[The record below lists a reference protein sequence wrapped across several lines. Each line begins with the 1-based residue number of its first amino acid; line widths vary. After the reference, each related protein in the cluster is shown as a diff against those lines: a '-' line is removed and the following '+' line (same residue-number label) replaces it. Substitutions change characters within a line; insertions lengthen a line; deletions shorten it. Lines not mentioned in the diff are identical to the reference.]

1 MWIEKWPEGM
11 WCSRVLRIN
20 DKKIYKEVRT
30 NTIIKWKVGTNIVF
44 LAQNDTDALSKLQ
57 SLCRLSLQ
65 CGIAG
70 ILICIY
76 NSKLGQWV
84 IYREF
89 EVFYCVLC
97 PIASHILNECDG
109 TLNYGFR
116 DSPPAEQSHL
126 SSPTS
131 SLWCD
136 LHPHHPHPHPHPHP
150 HHRHDHDIE
159 KPRLALHTALEGR
172 RRDRFIRHSQHI
184 ETWHHHNSGL
194 KEGPFNNIPQMLLGK
209 HSKKKAQKFW
219 FLYFLQFVVCMLRRL
234 KVIDVC
240 NQLALN
246 NRDIWVQRSP
256 LRRTQGRRPTFNS
269 NESGNRKTVMHTWY
283 L

>member
-30 NTIIKWKVGTNIVF
+30 NTIIKWEVGTNIVF

-89 EVFYCVLC
+89 DVFYSVLC

-131 SLWCD
+131 SLWWRGWSWWGWWSHYNVTIMGVGTTLC
-136 LHPHHPHPHPHPHP
+136 PNP
-150 HHRHDHDIE
+150 
-159 KPRLALHTALEGR
+159 K
-172 RRDRFIRHSQHI
+172 
-184 ETWHHHNSGL
+184 NGL
-194 KEGPFNNIPQMLLGK
+194 FQC
-209 HSKKKAQKFW
+209 F
-219 FLYFLQFVVCMLRRL
+219 
-234 KVIDVC
+234 
-240 NQLALN
+240 
-246 NRDIWVQRSP
+246 
-256 LRRTQGRRPTFNS
+256 
-269 NESGNRKTVMHTWY
+269 
-283 L
+283 